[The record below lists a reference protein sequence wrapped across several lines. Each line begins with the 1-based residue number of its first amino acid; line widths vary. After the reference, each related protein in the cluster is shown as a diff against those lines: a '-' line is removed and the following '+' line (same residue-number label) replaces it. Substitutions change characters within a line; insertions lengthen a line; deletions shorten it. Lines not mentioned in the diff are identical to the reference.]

1 MRPFTYFRR
10 YEGVRYLHW
19 FKYPL
24 SRSYRRDDCLPVANF
39 WVYSKLFYSLSLL
52 SNYLFIWSKF
62 IKELLQH
69 VKIANINF
77 VWTVCSQ
84 NLVTKVF
91 ACWQFVKFE
100 ICWAYLYFGS
110 LLKMLLPFVRVFFE
124 HFNLLC
130 YCYYISWQEVNK
142 QLTGSTSADR
152 KCISWLLAILGISLG
167 A

>member
-1 MRPFTYFRR
+1 MNRAINTANNIQHSKIGNMNIAYFRR

-24 SRSYRRDDCLPVANF
+24 SWSYRRDDCLPVANF

-77 VWTVCSQ
+77 VWSVCNQ

-91 ACWQFVKFE
+91 VCWKFVKFE

-130 YCYYISWQEVNK
+130 YCY
-142 QLTGSTSADR
+142 
-152 KCISWLLAILGISLG
+152 
-167 A
+167 